1 MTSRASW
8 ACLALAFTL
17 SSAPALA
24 DEPAGDSEVGPR
36 PTPQQPAPAT
46 PQPAPEAPPGTWVEG
61 ATPEGDDTPP
71 PPPPPPPPAN
81 LGESEGAT
89 TFEIDDSSPPPSE
102 VPTRMASPGMF
113 GVGLGLT
120 GLGFVTAVAGTG
132 MYLAHGDEGCDEC
145 MVKRDTAAI
154 VAVGGAI
161 GMGLGLAMTFV
172 GARQVPA
179 PAWAKAMPSFV
190 AVGPRGGVAGWR
202 F

>member
-1 MTSRASW
+1 
-8 ACLALAFTL
+8 LALAFTL

-24 DEPAGDSEVGPR
+24 DEPAGGWEVGLQ
-36 PTPQQPAPAT
+36 PTPQQPSTAT

-61 ATPEGDDTPP
+61 ATPEGDATPP
-71 PPPPPPPPAN
+71 PPPPPPPPPAS
-81 LGESEGAT
+81 LGESEGPT
-89 TFEIDDSSPPPSE
+89 TFAMDDGSPPPSK
-102 VPTRMASPGMF
+102 VPTRMASPDLF
-113 GVGLGLT
+113 GFGLGLT

-132 MYLAHGDEGCDEC
+132 MYLAQGDEDCAEC
-145 MVKRDTAAI
+145 RAKRDTAAI

-161 GMGLGLAMTFV
+161 GLGLGLAMTFI

-190 AVGPRGGVAGWR
+190 ALGPRGGIMGWR